1 MRLESLRN
9 VIFRGIQAKSDG
21 YKGFTRS
28 YYLLREVSAMIG
40 DIKDDIPVDELDD
53 DIEDDDLNDDDD
65 VEDIDDDNVGDISV
79 EINVEELVAKLEAT
93 NSDDVARKREIRRRL
108 EELEEMRRSNED
120 LDSTF
125 NFNLDDDL

>member
-1 MRLESLRN
+1 
-9 VIFRGIQAKSDG
+9 
-21 YKGFTRS
+21 
-28 YYLLREVSAMIG
+28 MIG
-40 DIKDDIPVDELDD
+40 KIKDDIPVDELDD
-53 DIEDDDLNDDDD
+53 DLEDDDLEDDLEDDDD
-65 VEDIDDDNVGDISV
+65 VDDIDDEDNVGDISV

-108 EELEEMRRSNED
+108 EELEEMRRSSED